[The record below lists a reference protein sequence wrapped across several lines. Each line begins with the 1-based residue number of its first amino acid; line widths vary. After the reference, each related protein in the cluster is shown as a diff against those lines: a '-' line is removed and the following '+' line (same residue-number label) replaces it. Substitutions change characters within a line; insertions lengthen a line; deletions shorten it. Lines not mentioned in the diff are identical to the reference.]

1 MTTVRSDAQSAEEQA
16 EDETVL
22 TEEKQETPEEV
33 AARLRRRARRKEGAF
48 RWVDKSTLH
57 VARAVG
63 LVALFVA
70 LLMIG
75 PLSLGL
81 TSNVVL
87 TDSMNGSIERGDI
100 ALTQHFSQSH
110 DKLDVGD
117 VALISK
123 DGQAPYLHRV
133 VEVNDD
139 GTYTTRGDANNTND
153 VFKAAN
159 TDIQGVHWNKI
170 GQPLATVLVLF
181 SLNLGWWGELFKALF
196 TGNFASV
203 GSLLPFAPWGLIIL
217 VVFAIL
223 AWSLVP
229 SILERIARRSQER
242 QRETIARLQAT
253 VIVHD
258 TAIGSHDE
266 SLDDIQPV
274 VDEFKEE
281 KAKKAAEEAA
291 FLEQQKTAWDSFD
304 PTKPIYDEPEESSF
318 SLFGEPD
325 DAPLPSFGE
334 PDDAP
339 LPVFSLEEDHDDVHA
354 FVASVAARH
363 NTVLP
368 PSSGSLR
375 AELPVVASSR
385 VRETVPARSA
395 HSVFDLD
402 DSFRVGD

>member
-1 MTTVRSDAQSAEEQA
+1 MTTVRSDAQSVEEQD

-22 TEEKQETPEEV
+22 NEGEQENPEEV
-33 AARLRRRARRKEGAF
+33 AARLRRRARRKEGVF

-70 LLMIG
+70 LLMTG

-87 TDSMNGSIERGDI
+87 TDSMAGSIERGDI
-100 ALTQHFSQSH
+100 SLTKHFSQSH
-110 DKLDVGD
+110 DKLDVGE

-123 DGQAPYLHRV
+123 DGQVPYLHRV

-139 GTYTTRGDANNTND
+139 STYTTRGDANNTND
-153 VFKAAN
+153 VFKASN

-181 SLNLGWWGELFKALF
+181 SLNFGWWGELFKALF
-196 TGNFASV
+196 TANFASV
-203 GSLLPFAPWGLIIL
+203 GSLLPFGPWGLIIL
-217 VVFAIL
+217 VMFAIL
-223 AWSLVP
+223 TWSLVP

-253 VIVHD
+253 VTVHD

-274 VDEFKEE
+274 VDELKEE
-281 KAKKAAEEAA
+281 KARKAAEEAA

-304 PTKPIYDEPEESSF
+304 PTKPIYDEPEESPF
-318 SLFGEPD
+318 SMFGGSD
-325 DAPLPSFGE
+325 DVPLPTFGE

-339 LPVFSLEEDHDDVHA
+339 LPVFDLEDDHEDVHA

-375 AELPVVASSR
+375 TELPAVASLR
-385 VRETVPARSA
+385 VHETAPARNE
-395 HSVFDLD
+395 HSLFDLD